1 MDRTAWIAITLC
13 VLGLIAWEIW
23 IARQPLPPPAVAPAP
38 SSAAPL
44 ASGTPLVSAP
54 SAVVTPA
61 PPPATAA
68 TAAPSATPAQFEEK
82 TETLRNSDVELRLT
96 NRGGG
101 VSEAILLNYPAEV
114 GESER
119 VTLTSPARIP
129 IGAMVDDPAAPGL
142 PEYKIAREADTVALE
157 YVTPEQVTIRKKF
170 SFPPTNEKKDNF
182 VVKLD
187 VDFAN
192 NGAAPYANP
201 GYFLG
206 IGSAARIHRNDYPSY
221 TRLVWSVGSRTKGID
236 VGWFAGGGGFLGM
249 GQHPPRPYYTQGVNA
264 ADWVAASNQFFTS
277 LVVPLTAKADAVWG
291 KSFEIDPAQKAYGL
305 EGAMH
310 LPGFRVEAGQ
320 TCNAH
325 FQLYLG
331 PKLYHRLAH
340 LEHNEAEVMEFGIFK
355 IICQALLNALN
366 TLHSFLGNY
375 AAAILALTT
384 IVKLSLWPLQTKA
397 TASMRRM
404 SALSPKIQELRE
416 KYKDDPTRMNQET
429 MKLYKE
435 YGINPVGGCLP
446 MLIQIPIFFGLFTM
460 LRQAV
465 ELRGA
470 HFLWIRDLS
479 QPDTIFTIKGLGWI
493 PILSTPGV
501 GLSINILPLIM
512 AATSF
517 WMTHLTPKSGDPT
530 QQRMMMFMPIIF
542 IVFCYNFAAALALYY
557 TVQNLFSILQ
567 LYQNRKQPMP
577 TLEKVAVPK
586 RTRK

>member
-1 MDRTAWIAITLC
+1 MDRTAWIAVTLC
-13 VLGLIAWEIW
+13 VLGLIAWQIW
-23 IARQPLPPPAVAPAP
+23 IARQPLPPPAIATAP
-38 SSAAPL
+38 SPAAPL
-44 ASGTPLVSAP
+44 ASGTPLASATT
-54 SAVVTPA
+54 AVTT
-61 PPPATAA
+61 PPPQPGTGATAA
-68 TAAPSATPAQFEEK
+68 QGATPAQFEEK
-82 TETLRNSDVELRLT
+82 TETLRNSDVELHLT

-119 VTLTSPARIP
+119 VTLNSPVRIP
-129 IGAMVDDPAAPGL
+129 IGAMVDDPAAPVL
-142 PEYKIAREADTVALE
+142 PEYKIVREADIVALE

-170 SFPPTNEKKDNF
+170 FFPPTNEKKDNF

-221 TRLVWSVGSRTKGID
+221 TRLVWSVGGGTKGID
-236 VGWFAGGGGFLGM
+236 VGWFAGGGGFFGM
-249 GQHPPRPYYTQGVNA
+249 GQHPPRPYYAQNVNA
-264 ADWVAASNQFFTS
+264 AEWVAASNQFFTS
-277 LVVPLTAKADAVWG
+277 LVVPLTGKADGVWG
-291 KSFEIDPAQKAYGL
+291 TRFEIDSAQKAYGL

-320 TCNAH
+320 RYNAR

-331 PKLYHRLAH
+331 PKLYHRLAL

-355 IICQALLNALN
+355 IICQALLNSLN
-366 TLHSFLGNY
+366 TLHRFLGNY

-384 IVKLSLWPLQTKA
+384 IVKLSLWPLQNKA
-397 TASMRRM
+397 TSSMRRM

-470 HFLWIRDLS
+470 SFLWIKDLS
-479 QPDTIFTIKGLGWI
+479 QPDTVGHLPMLGW
-493 PILSTPGV
+493 PINV
-501 GLSINILPLIM
+501 LPLIM

-557 TVQNLFSILQ
+557 TAQNLFSILQ

>member
-23 IARQPLPPPAVAPAP
+23 IARQPVPPPAIATAP
-38 SSAAPL
+38 SPAVPSA
-44 ASGTPLVSAP
+44 SSTPLTSA
-54 SAVVTPA
+54 STAVATPA
-61 PPPATAA
+61 LQPGTAA

-82 TETLRNSDVELRLT
+82 TETLRNSDVELHVT

-101 VSEAILLNYPAEV
+101 ISEAVLLNYPAEV
-114 GESER
+114 GESKR
-119 VTLTSPARIP
+119 VTLNSPARIP
-129 IGAMVDDPAAPGL
+129 IGAMVDDPAAPVL
-142 PEYKIAREADTVALE
+142 PEYKITREANTVALE
-157 YVTPEQVTIRKKF
+157 YITPEQVTIRKKLF
-170 SFPPTNEKKDNF
+170 FPPTNEKKDNF
-182 VVKLD
+182 VAKLD

-192 NGAAPYANP
+192 NGAAPYVSP

-221 TRLVWSVGSRTKGID
+221 TRLVWLVGGSTKGID
-236 VGWFAGGGGFLGM
+236 VGWFAGGGGFFGM
-249 GQHPPRPYYTQGVNA
+249 GQHPPRPYYTQNVSA
-264 ADWVAASNQFFTS
+264 AEWVAASNQFFTT

-310 LPGFRVEAGQ
+310 LPGFRVEVGQ
-320 TCNAH
+320 TYNAH

-331 PKLYHRLAH
+331 PKLYHRLAQ

-355 IICQALLNALN
+355 IICQALLNGLN

-384 IVKLSLWPLQTKA
+384 IVKLSLWPLQNKA

-470 HFLWIRDLS
+470 HFLWIHDLS
-479 QPDTIFTIKGLGWI
+479 QPDTVGHLPVVGW
-493 PILSTPGV
+493 P
-501 GLSINILPLIM
+501 INILPLIM

-530 QQRMMMFMPIIF
+530 QQRMMMFMPMIF

-577 TLEKVAVPK
+577 TLAKVAAPK
-586 RTRK
+586 RTRR

>member
-13 VLGLIAWEIW
+13 VLGLLVWEIW
-23 IARQPLPPPAVAPAP
+23 IARQPLPPPAVATAP
-38 SSAAPL
+38 SPAAPL
-44 ASGTPLVSAP
+44 ASSTPFASAP
-54 SAVVTPA
+54 TPVATPA
-61 PPPATAA
+61 PQPATAA

-82 TETLRNSDVELRLT
+82 TETLRNSDVELHLT

-119 VTLTSPARIP
+119 VTLNSPARLP
-129 IGAMVDDPAAPGL
+129 IGAIVDDPAAPVL
-142 PEYKIAREADTVALE
+142 PEYKITREADTVALE

-170 SFPPTNEKKDNF
+170 FFLPTNEKKDNF
-182 VVKLD
+182 VARLD

-221 TRLVWSVGSRTKGID
+221 TRLVWSVGGSTKGID
-236 VGWFAGGGGFLGM
+236 VGWFAEGGGFLGM
-249 GQHPPRPYYTQGVNA
+249 GQHPPRPYYTQNVNA
-264 ADWVAASNQFFTS
+264 AEWVAASNQFFTT

-305 EGAMH
+305 EGAMR

-320 TCNAH
+320 SYTTR

-331 PKLYHRLAH
+331 PKLYHQLAR
-340 LEHNEAEVMEFGIFK
+340 LEHNEAEVMEFGVFK
-355 IICQALLNALN
+355 VICQALLNGLN
-366 TLHSFLGNY
+366 LLHSFLGNY

-384 IVKLSLWPLQTKA
+384 IVKLSLWPLQNKA

-404 SALSPKIQELRE
+404 AALSPKIQELRE

-470 HFLWIRDLS
+470 HFLWIHDLS
-479 QPDTIFTIKGLGWI
+479 QPDTVAHLPIVGW
-493 PILSTPGV
+493 P
-501 GLSINILPLIM
+501 INILPLIM

-542 IVFCYNFAAALALYY
+542 IVFCYNFAAALSLYY
-557 TVQNLFSILQ
+557 TAQNLFSVLQ
-567 LYQNRKQPMP
+567 LYQTRNQPMP

>member
-23 IARQPLPPPAVAPAP
+23 IARQPQPPPAVATAP
-38 SSAAPL
+38 SPPVPTL
-44 ASGTPLVSAP
+44 SGTPFASAP
-54 SAVVTPA
+54 AAVASPA
-61 PPPATAA
+61 PQPGTVA
-68 TAAPSATPAQFEEK
+68 TAAPTATPTQFEEK
-82 TETLRNSDVELRLT
+82 TETVRNSDVELHLT

-119 VTLTSPARIP
+119 VTLNSPARIP
-129 IGAMVDDPAAPGL
+129 IGAMVDDPAAPVL
-142 PEYKIAREADTVALE
+142 PEYKITREADTVALE
-157 YVTPEQVTIRKKF
+157 YITPEQVTIRKKF
-170 SFPPTNEKKDNF
+170 FFPATNEKKDNF

-192 NGAAPYANP
+192 NGVVPYANP

-221 TRLVWSVGSRTKGID
+221 TRLVWSVGGGTKGID
-236 VGWFAGGGGFLGM
+236 VGWFGGGGGFFGM
-249 GQHPPRPYYTQGVNA
+249 GQHPPRPYYTQNINA
-264 ADWVAASNQFFTS
+264 AEWVAASNQFFTS
-277 LVVPLTAKADAVWG
+277 LVVPLTGKADAVWG
-291 KSFEIDPAQKAYGL
+291 TRFEIDPAQKAYGL

-320 TCNAH
+320 TYSAH

-331 PKLYHRLAH
+331 PKLYHRLAR

-355 IICQALLNALN
+355 IICQALLNVLN

-397 TASMRRM
+397 TTSMRRM

-470 HFLWIRDLS
+470 SFLWIHDLS
-479 QPDTIFTIKGLGWI
+479 QPDTVGHLPVFGW
-493 PILSTPGV
+493 P
-501 GLSINILPLIM
+501 INILPLIM

-586 RTRK
+586 RKRR

>member
-13 VLGLIAWEIW
+13 VLGLIVWEIW
-23 IARQPLPPPAVAPAP
+23 IARQPLPPPAVATAP
-38 SSAAPL
+38 SPAAPL
-44 ASGTPLVSAP
+44 ASGTPFATAP
-54 SAVVTPA
+54 TAVATPA
-61 PPPATAA
+61 PPPAS
-68 TAAPSATPAQFEEK
+68 AAPSAPPAQFEEK
-82 TETLRNSDVELRLT
+82 TETLRNSDVELHLT

-119 VTLTSPARIP
+119 VTLNSPARLP
-129 IGAMVDDPAAPGL
+129 IGAIVDDPAAPVL
-142 PEYKIAREADTVALE
+142 PEYKITREADTVALE

-170 SFPPTNEKKDNF
+170 FFLPTNEKKDNF
-182 VVKLD
+182 VARLD

-221 TRLVWSVGSRTKGID
+221 TRLVWSVGGSTKGID
-236 VGWFAGGGGFLGM
+236 VGWFAEGGGFLGM
-249 GQHPPRPYYTQGVNA
+249 GQHPPRPYYTQNVNA
-264 ADWVAASNQFFTS
+264 AEWVAASNQFFTT

-305 EGAMH
+305 EGAMR

-320 TCNAH
+320 SYTTR

-331 PKLYHRLAH
+331 PKLYHQLAR
-340 LEHNEAEVMEFGIFK
+340 LEHNEAEVMEFGVFK
-355 IICQALLNALN
+355 VICQALLNGLN
-366 TLHSFLGNY
+366 LLHSFLGNY

-384 IVKLSLWPLQTKA
+384 IVKLSLWPLQNKA

-404 SALSPKIQELRE
+404 AALSPKIQELRE

-470 HFLWIRDLS
+470 HFLWIHDLS
-479 QPDTIFTIKGLGWI
+479 QPDTVAHLPIVGW
-493 PILSTPGV
+493 P
-501 GLSINILPLIM
+501 INILPLIM

-542 IVFCYNFAAALALYY
+542 IVFCYNFAAALSLYY
-557 TVQNLFSILQ
+557 TAQNLFSVLQ
-567 LYQNRKQPMP
+567 LYQTRNQPMP

>member
-13 VLGLIAWEIW
+13 VLGLIVWEIW
-23 IARQPLPPPAVAPAP
+23 IARQPLPPPAVATAP
-38 SSAAPL
+38 SPAAPL
-44 ASGTPLVSAP
+44 ASGTPFATAP
-54 SAVVTPA
+54 TAVATPA
-61 PPPATAA
+61 P
-68 TAAPSATPAQFEEK
+68 PAQFEEK
-82 TETLRNSDVELRLT
+82 TETLRNSDVELHLT

-119 VTLTSPARIP
+119 VTLNSPARIP
-129 IGAMVDDPAAPGL
+129 IGAIVDDPAAPVL
-142 PEYKIAREADTVALE
+142 PEYKITREADTVALE

-170 SFPPTNEKKDNF
+170 FFLPTNEKKDNF
-182 VVKLD
+182 VARLD

-192 NGAAPYANP
+192 NGAAPYANS

-221 TRLVWSVGSRTKGID
+221 TRLVWSVGGSTKGID
-236 VGWFAGGGGFLGM
+236 VGWFAEGGGFLGM
-249 GQHPPRPYYTQGVNA
+249 GQHPPRPYYTQNVNA
-264 ADWVAASNQFFTS
+264 AEWVAASNQFFTT

-320 TCNAH
+320 SYTTR

-331 PKLYHRLAH
+331 PKLYHQLAR

-355 IICQALLNALN
+355 IICQVLLNVLN

-384 IVKLSLWPLQTKA
+384 IVKLSLWPLQNKA

-404 SALSPKIQELRE
+404 AALSPKIQELRE

-470 HFLWIRDLS
+470 HFLWIHDLS
-479 QPDTIFTIKGLGWI
+479 QPDTVAHLPIVGW
-493 PILSTPGV
+493 P
-501 GLSINILPLIM
+501 INILPLIM

-542 IVFCYNFAAALALYY
+542 IVFCYNFAAALSLYY
-557 TVQNLFSILQ
+557 TAQNLFSVLQ
-567 LYQNRKQPMP
+567 LYQTRNQPMP

>member
-1 MDRTAWIAITLC
+1 MDRTAWIAIALC

-23 IARQPLPPPAVAPAP
+23 IARQPLPPPAVATAP
-38 SSAAPL
+38 SAPPL
-44 ASGTPLVSAP
+44 ASGIPATSAP
-54 SAVVTPA
+54 SAVATPVQ
-61 PPPATAA
+61 PAGTAA
-68 TAAPSATPAQFEEK
+68 TPGPSGTPAQFEEK

-101 VSEAILLNYPAEV
+101 ISEAVLLNYPAEV
-114 GESER
+114 GKSER
-119 VTLTSPARIP
+119 VTLNSPARIP
-129 IGAMVDDPAAPGL
+129 IGAIVDDPAAPAL

-157 YVTPEQVTIRKKF
+157 YVAPEQVTIRKKF
-170 SFPPTNEKKDNF
+170 FFPPTNEKKDNF

-187 VDFAN
+187 VDFTN

-221 TRLVWSVGSRTKGID
+221 TRLVWLVGGHTKGID
-236 VGWFAGGGGFLGM
+236 VGWFAGGGGFFGM
-249 GQHPPRPYYTQGVNA
+249 GQHPPRPYYTQSVNA
-264 ADWVAASNQFFTS
+264 AEWVAASNQFFTT
-277 LVVPLTAKADAVWG
+277 LAVPLTGKADAVWG
-291 KSFEIDPAQKAYGL
+291 KRFEIDPAEKNYGL

-320 TCNAH
+320 TYNAH

-331 PKLYHRLAH
+331 PKLYHRLAQ

-366 TLHSFLGNY
+366 TLHSSLGNY

-384 IVKLSLWPLQTKA
+384 IVKLSLWPLQSKA

-479 QPDTIFTIKGLGWI
+479 QPDTVAHLPVVGW
-493 PILSTPGV
+493 P
-501 GLSINILPLIM
+501 INILPLIM

-557 TVQNLFSILQ
+557 TAQNLFSVLQ
-567 LYQNRKQPMP
+567 LYQNRKQPVP
-577 TLEKVAVPK
+577 TLEKVAGPK
-586 RTRK
+586 RKRR